1 MMKINCC
8 ADANQMSLYK
18 KFPSTHYLSN
28 QRNVINTIA
37 WITFFRRNI
46 HRLAIDYLGI
56 SLYPYQALVLYLMG
70 IGNFTNIVGSRS
82 IAKSFLIALYSCCK
96 AILYPNSQIV
106 VASATI
112 HQAELIISKKIQ
124 DELMGASPQLR
135 KEISD
140 IKRVNGKLKV
150 FFHNGSTIVVVPALD
165 SARGER
171 STTLIREEN
180 RMIDKKID
188 DSVLSPFQVT
198 RFVPYIKLP
207 PYDKNPELKEEP
219 EDIYITS
226 SWLDDGH
233 WMWDI
238 ADTAFKDMLNRGC
251 SHLLAFDESVVL
263 KHGIKTKKQL
273 EREYKKLDSLSWRIE
288 YLNERVKENTSAFFN
303 YQELARQQRILRPF
317 YPRKLV
323 DVLSHK
329 KNPYELPKQSGEVRI
344 VACDMAFI
352 QGNKNDNSIFSCM
365 RLLPETTTYT
375 LSDKS
380 VETSNGYRRQV
391 PYLESIQ
398 GGDTDRQALR
408 IRQLYEDFKA
418 DYIVLDLRNAG
429 ISVYDKLAKVMYDD
443 ERGIEYSP
451 LSCINNDDIAKR
463 IKVPNANPCIFVV
476 IASQKLNSEI
486 AMKFKTTLQENK
498 IDLLIGFNKALEE
511 QLSKM
516 DDYQQATLSSIDDQL
531 FYEKPYIET
540 QELINETNNLI
551 CERKDQTGIIVVS
564 EKGNNR
570 KDRFT
575 SVSYANFFA
584 CLLEQD
590 LLSNSSDY
598 ECGVFIN

>member
-1 MMKINCC
+1 MKINDY
-8 ADANQMSLYK
+8 ADTNQLNLYK

-28 QRNVINTIA
+28 PKTALNTYA

-46 HRLAIDYLGI
+46 HRLAVDYLGI
-56 SLYPYQALVLYLMG
+56 SLYPYQALILYLMG

-96 AILYPNSQIV
+96 AILFPNSMIV

-112 HQAELIISKKIQ
+112 GQAELIISKKIQ
-124 DELMGASPQLR
+124 DELMNASPQLR
-135 KEISD
+135 KEISE

-150 FFHNGSTIVVVPALD
+150 FFHNGSTIVVVAALD

-171 STTLIREEN
+171 STVLVREEN
-180 RMIDKKID
+180 RMIAKKID
-188 DSVLSPFQVT
+188 DAVLSPFQVT
-198 RFVPYIKLP
+198 RFTPYIKLS
-207 PYDKNPELKEEP
+207 PYDKMSELKEEP

-233 WMWDI
+233 WMWNI
-238 ADTAFKDMLNRGC
+238 ADNAFEDMISGGT

-273 EREYKKLDSLSWRIE
+273 VRERKKLDSLSWRIE

-303 YQELARQQRILRPF
+303 YQELSRQQRLLRPF
-317 YPRKLV
+317 YPRRLV

-329 KNPYELPKQSGEVRI
+329 KNPYELPKQSGEIRV

-352 QGNKNDNSIFSCM
+352 QGDKNDNSIFSCI
-365 RLLPETTTYT
+365 RALPESTTHI

-380 VETSNGYRRQV
+380 LEINNGYRRQI
-391 PYLESIQ
+391 PYMESVQ
-398 GGDTDRQALR
+398 GGDTDKQALR
-408 IRQLYEDFKA
+408 IRQLFEDFKA

-429 ISVYDKLAKVMYDD
+429 IAIYDKLAKVMYDD

-451 LSCINNDDIAKR
+451 LSCMNDDNIANR
-463 IKVPNANPCIFVV
+463 IKVPNANPCIFV
-476 IASQKLNSEI
+476 ISASQKLNSEI
-486 AMKFKTTLQENK
+486 AMMFKSTLQENK
-498 IDLLIGFNKALEE
+498 IDLLIPYNTALEE
-511 QLSKM
+511 QLPKLPE
-516 DDYQQATLSSIDDQL
+516 YCQAVESSIDEQL

-540 QELINETNNLI
+540 QEFINETNNLI
-551 CERKDQTGIIVVS
+551 CERKDQTGIVVIS
-564 EKGNNR
+564 EKGANR

-575 SVSYANFFA
+575 SVSYGNYYIA
-584 CLLEQD
+584 LLEQD
-590 LLSNSSDY
+590 LLSDNSDY
-598 ECGVFIN
+598 EYNVFIN